1 MDVLLLPDVGFD
13 VSLRIDAA
21 ELQFVNTTDYGS
33 DGLVFHSYNLSQP
46 YKTVMVSVYPA
57 SANQTLNVYVQFE
70 ESPTLDEFDYH
81 IVVRVIIFFVI
92 IIRKSTKRRITIS
105 HEQQIQV
112 CPETPSHRPNI
123 KIMKSFRVLASE

>member
-1 MDVLLLPDVGFD
+1 MCIILMPIHAHTCIDTMYTVNVLTDSSFD
-13 VSLRIDAA
+13 VSLRIDPTAIS
-21 ELQFVNTTDYGS
+21 VINTTDYGS

-81 IVVRVIIFFVI
+81 IVVRCITYLQHQLTSLNPDILLQYSV
-92 IIRKSTKRRITIS
+92 KALRRW
-105 HEQQIQV
+105 
-112 CPETPSHRPNI
+112 
-123 KIMKSFRVLASE
+123 

>member
-46 YKTVMVSVYPA
+46 YKTVMVSVYPT

-81 IVVRVIIFFVI
+81 IVVRCITYLQHQLTSLNPDILLQYSV
-92 IIRKSTKRRITIS
+92 KALRRW
-105 HEQQIQV
+105 
-112 CPETPSHRPNI
+112 
-123 KIMKSFRVLASE
+123 